1 MIIDIIQRQVS
12 TDLCRP
18 KSCRSAEP
26 LCCFATSSQPSAD
39 ALQSFPSW
47 QPAWSCWSL
56 SWRPTRFNW
65 RRSTTA
71 PWLERGL
78 DCKRAEILHRSQY
91 KVDFMFFHFLICDR
105 STLSA
110 HHYITTTLIH
120 YHCNLTHFK
129 QHNTFQT
136 TQHSIQI
143 STQLVKALTSSF
155 TFFFSPGQPNGH
167 GLVRMRWV
175 HLACNTNF
183 LFQDIGFLPSPPSH
197 HRVLGRGKRRVGGN
211 SLAIASPPFP
221 PRHSISHCLP
231 NPILAILLNISNTT
245 SWFQQ
250 TLTYTKRFLSG

>member
-1 MIIDIIQRQVS
+1 MPYSPSPLGSPHGPAGPSLGGQHGSTGDVQQLPHGWSVGWTARGRKYYIDHNTRLILCFSFCHLRQEHFI
-12 TDLCRP
+12 C
-18 KSCRSAEP
+18 
-26 LCCFATSSQPSAD
+26 TS
-39 ALQSFPSW
+39 
-47 QPAWSCWSL
+47 
-56 SWRPTRFNW
+56 
-65 RRSTTA
+65 
-71 PWLERGL
+71 
-78 DCKRAEILHRSQY
+78 LH
-91 KVDFMFFHFLICDR
+91 
-105 STLSA
+105 
-110 HHYITTTLIH
+110 HHYINTLSVQ
-120 YHCNLTHFK
+120 L
-129 QHNTFQT
+129 NTFQT

-143 STQLVKALTSSF
+143 SIQLVKALTSSF
-155 TFFFSPGQPNGH
+155 TFFFTSGQPNGH

-211 SLAIASPPFP
+211 SLAIASHPFP